1 MFRKKVQGN
10 LKGVGAGDR
19 KDLSKFRN
27 PLRSARSPRNP
38 ECMLRGVCGRAS
50 TEEPGGAGRA
60 AGARLCN
67 KAPGGSSQQAP
78 RPAHRSRFPGRQPPP
93 RPPRPPSPPL
103 PSPPLPSPRLLGAL
117 CWGGGGGV
125 GKGVSSR
132 LTRLSPSL
140 RGHFPR
146 DWQDPGFL
154 LGSFLRSG
162 KLAV

>member
-38 ECMLRGVCGRAS
+38 ECMLRGAAAEPPRRSLGERAGQLGQGCA
-50 TEEPGGAGRA
+50 TKLREGAPSRPRA
-60 AGARLCN
+60 PPT
-67 KAPGGSSQQAP
+67 APGFPAGSL
-78 RPAHRSRFPGRQPPP
+78 RPALPAHPLL
-93 RPPRPPSPPL
+93 PSPPL
-103 PSPPLPSPRLLGAL
+103 PSPPRASWELCAGGAGAE
-117 CWGGGGGV
+117 WGR
-125 GKGVSSR
+125 GVSSR